1 MLPPPNLLHL
11 RRNPFVK
18 LIIPLIVSLVIF
30 SYLPTNLYLS
40 CLLLGTIFTITII
53 LFVQKKW
60 IKNYKT
66 NYIFGLLIFSNLF
79 LFGSTYTAVKDY
91 RLKNNYQKHIQKDS
105 LIKGEVTELLVEKKN
120 SYEALI
126 AIKTIVNNKKQ
137 ITTHG
142 KVKCYFP
149 KEEIDLLPSIGDIIL
164 FKCQLNEIEPPNYP
178 HQFDYK
184 SYLASK
190 EILHS
195 TFIPINKF
203 IIVDRKLSIYGFAQ
217 SVRNNI
223 ISQFKTSGLKEN
235 ELNIL
240 SALFLGH
247 KQSLSK
253 ETKNNYTNAG
263 AMHVLAVSG
272 LHVGIVLYLFTYLF
286 DFLFGKTKKKK
297 LKIILILLAIWGFAL
312 LTGLSISVIRSAV
325 MFSFLAVGSLLSN
338 KINIYNSIAAS
349 AFIILLINPNSL
361 FDVGFQLSYVAVI
374 GIVYFYPKIYNLFYI
389 NNRLINYVWSITAV
403 SISAQ
408 IVTTPLSIY
417 YFHQIPTY
425 AILSNLFVI
434 YFAITIISLSII
446 ALLTLVYSPLFN
458 LISSLLNYV
467 IKILNQLIES
477 IANLPVA
484 TIDNLFISGIQLI
497 LIFISLIIVV
507 LFLETKHKIYVNLA
521 LFSISMFC
529 ILEHIENYSF
539 AKSQKLM
546 VYNTPN
552 DLSINIMSKNINQVY
567 TSDTSELNKT
577 QLSRDLS
584 NNWGTHDLPNPE
596 FNFIDQLTNQE
607 IRVNNQT
614 LLILNAKTIKPL
626 NEIFD
631 YIIINNNELD
641 LGAISEKVKGKEYFI
656 GSKIKTSKEKAIKV
670 QNRFYNFKIQSL
682 KKYHEIDL

>member
-1 MLPPPNLLHL
+1 
-11 RRNPFVK
+11 
-18 LIIPLIVSLVIF
+18 
-30 SYLPTNLYLS
+30 
-40 CLLLGTIFTITII
+40 LGTIFTITII

>member
-1 MLPPPNLLHL
+1 MLPQTNLLHL

-18 LIIPLIVSLVIF
+18 LMIPLIFSLVTF
-30 SYLPTNLYLS
+30 SYLPINLYLS
-40 CLLLGTIFTITII
+40 CLLLGTFFTITFI
-53 LFVQKKW
+53 LFIQRKW

-66 NYIFGLLIFSNLF
+66 NYIFGLLVFSNIF

-91 RLKNNYQKHIQKDS
+91 RLKNNYQKHLQKNS
-105 LIKGEVTELLVEKKN
+105 LIKGEVIELLVEKNN

-126 AIKTIVNNKKQ
+126 AINTIINDQKQ

-149 KEEIDLLPSIGDIIL
+149 KEEIDLLPTIGDLIL
-164 FKCQLNEIEPPNYP
+164 FKSQLNEIEPPNFP
-178 HQFDYK
+178 NQFDYK

-195 TFIPINKF
+195 TFIPTNKF
-203 IIVDRKLSIYGFAQ
+203 IIVDKTLSIYGFAQ
-217 SVRNNI
+217 DIRKTI

-272 LHVGIVLYLFTYLF
+272 LHVGIILYLFTYLF
-286 DFLFGKTKKKK
+286 DFIFGKTKKKK
-297 LKIILILLAIWGFAL
+297 LKIILILFAIWGFAL
-312 LTGLSISVIRSAV
+312 LTGLSISVVRSAV
-325 MFSFLAVGSLLSN
+325 MFSFLAIGSLISN
-338 KINIYNSIAAS
+338 KINVYNSIAAS

-361 FDVGFQLSYVAVI
+361 FDLGFQLSYVAVI

-389 NNRLINYVWSITAV
+389 NNRLVNYIWSITAV

-434 YFAITIISLSII
+434 YFAMGIITLSII
-446 ALLTLVYSPLFN
+446 SLLTLVYNPLFN
-458 LISSLLNYV
+458 LVSSLLDYI
-467 IKILNQLIES
+467 IKTLNQLIES
-477 IANLPVA
+477 IATLPIA
-484 TIDNLFISGIQLI
+484 TINNLYISGPQLV
-497 LIFISLIIVV
+497 LIYISLIIVV
-507 LFLETKHKIYVNLA
+507 LFLETKQRSYIRLA
-521 LFSISMFC
+521 LLSLSILC
-529 ILEHIENYSF
+529 IIEHIENYSF
-539 AKSQKLM
+539 ANNQKLM

-552 DLSINIMSKNINQVY
+552 DLSINIMSKNMNQVY

-577 QLSRDLS
+577 QLYRDLS
-584 NNWGTHDLPNPE
+584 NNWGAHDLPDPE

-607 IRVNNQT
+607 IKINNQS

-626 NEIFD
+626 NKIFD
-631 YIIINNNELD
+631 YIIINNNELN
-641 LGAISEKVKGKEYFI
+641 LGSISEKVKGKKYLL
-656 GSKIKTSKEKAIKV
+656 GSKIKSTKEKAIKV

-682 KKYHEIDL
+682 KSHHEIDL